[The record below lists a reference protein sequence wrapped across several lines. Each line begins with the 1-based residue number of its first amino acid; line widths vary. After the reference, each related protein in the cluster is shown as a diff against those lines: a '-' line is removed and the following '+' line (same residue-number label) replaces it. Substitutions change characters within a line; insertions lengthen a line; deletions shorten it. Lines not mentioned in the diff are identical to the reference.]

1 MWLKFCDT
9 PAGIDKKTKVWCT
22 LKFQIAIGVHLLIF
36 ESFFT
41 PYACIRDPMLICF
54 WKIERK
60 LQNSW
65 VKFVQNMKS
74 FALDLEDKV

>member
-41 PYACIRDPMLICF
+41 PYALIRDTMLIHF
-54 WKIERK
+54 GESKPNPS
-60 LQNSW
+60 QTA
-65 VKFVQNMKS
+65 KFLNEVQSNC
-74 FALDLEDKV
+74 